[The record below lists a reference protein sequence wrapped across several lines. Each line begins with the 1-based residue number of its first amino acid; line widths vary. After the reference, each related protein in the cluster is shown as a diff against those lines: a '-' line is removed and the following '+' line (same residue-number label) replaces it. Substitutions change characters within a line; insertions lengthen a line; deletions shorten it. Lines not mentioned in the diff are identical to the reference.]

1 MRKRFGTIEHGREA
15 PDACSFCGR
24 GKGEVGV
31 LVAGLNAFI
40 CDGCTRASAAAIGA
54 PRRPRRVRADGLTP
68 ASIKAALDERVIG
81 QERAK
86 RVLALAVHNHHKRIL
101 HRALGGD
108 DVELAKSNVLL
119 IGDSGTGKTLLARSL
134 ARVVGVPFVI
144 VDATT
149 LTEAGFAGHDA
160 SEIAARLAEAAG
172 SDVTLA
178 ENGIVYIDEVD
189 KLAARNNLDPR
200 RPDVGGAGVQRN
212 LLGILEGSAVRIEDR
227 RVRPRSDD
235 LHLDTTNVL
244 FICGG
249 TFEGMRACAAERYAA
264 AHPARAHES
273 AQARGREIDPLDL
286 VEYGFLPELVGRL
299 PLIVVLD
306 PLDADDLARILI
318 EPRDS
323 LVAQFQVLL
332 GASGAELRVE
342 RSGLEEIAR
351 RAVARRFGARSL
363 RGLMESILL
372 DDMAEAPHRRPDGP
386 IVLDQHLVAS
396 RLGPAA
402 PQ

>member
-1 MRKRFGTIEHGREA
+1 MRKRLGTIEHGREA

-40 CDGCTRASAAAIGA
+40 CDGCVRAGAAAIRV
-54 PRRPRRVRADGLTP
+54 PPRPRTGPAGALTP
-68 ASIKAALDERVIG
+68 ASITAVLDERVIG

-86 RVLALAVHNHHKRIL
+86 RVLAVAVHNHHKRIL

-108 DVELAKSNVLL
+108 IELAKSNVLL
-119 IGDSGTGKTLLARSL
+119 VGDSGTGKTLLARSL
-134 ARVVGVPFVI
+134 ARAVGVPFVI

-160 SEIAARLAEAAG
+160 SEIAARLVIAAG
-172 SDVTLA
+172 SDIGLA
-178 ENGIVYIDEVD
+178 ENGIVYIDEID

-200 RPDVGGAGVQRN
+200 RPDIGGAGVQRN
-212 LLGILEGSAVRIEDR
+212 LLGILEGSTVRIEER
-227 RVRPRSDD
+227 RRRLACDD

-249 TFEGMRACAAERYAA
+249 TFEGMGSRSAARYAA
-264 AHPARAHES
+264 AHPARAGES
-273 AQARGREIDPLDL
+273 AAAQGREIGPLDL
-286 VEYGFLPELVGRL
+286 VEYGFMPELVGRL
-299 PLIVVLD
+299 PLVVVLD
-306 PLDADDLARILI
+306 RLEADDLVRILV

-351 RAVARRFGARSL
+351 RALARRFGARSL
-363 RGLMESILL
+363 RALMEAILL
-372 DDMAEAPHRRPDGP
+372 DDMAEAPHCPPAGP
-386 IVLDQHLVAS
+386 IVLDRHLVAS